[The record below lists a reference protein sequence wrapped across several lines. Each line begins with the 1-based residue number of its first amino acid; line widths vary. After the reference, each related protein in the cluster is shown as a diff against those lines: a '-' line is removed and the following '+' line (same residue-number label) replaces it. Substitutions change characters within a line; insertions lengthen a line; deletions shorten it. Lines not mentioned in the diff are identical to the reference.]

1 MASSHYVSCQL
12 HVSVQAPIRSLK
24 FKLFKTKLIS
34 ICMAIHPA
42 KSLLIIFLSLNY
54 TVEQVIDYK
63 PRVHLQFNPT
73 NLTRRLS
80 PESIHFSSFPTVAIS
95 FEVTVISCLEL
106 PLNLSICFYLYWSAI
121 PTATRVIHLKCKS
134 DSLLLM
140 DNFSGLP
147 GWDRASCAAHRT
159 LDKCMPIYLSSP
171 IELQPLS
178 QACTSRNTNPAI
190 PFALVGS
197 NPPTPL
203 HSYLSFKIPLKHHL
217 QP

>member
-1 MASSHYVSCQL
+1 MQWKPSSHIVLKSLHEFIERGEGEGFDCHTNTHVLKSTAPARPLPMASSHYVSCQL
-12 HVSVQAPIRSLK
+12 HVSVQTPVRSLK

-95 FEVTVISCLEL
+95 FKVTVISCLEL
-106 PLNLSICFYLYWSAI
+106 PLNLSICFYLY
-121 PTATRVIHLKCKS
+121 
-134 DSLLLM
+134 
-140 DNFSGLP
+140 
-147 GWDRASCAAHRT
+147 
-159 LDKCMPIYLSSP
+159 
-171 IELQPLS
+171 
-178 QACTSRNTNPAI
+178 
-190 PFALVGS
+190 
-197 NPPTPL
+197 
-203 HSYLSFKIPLKHHL
+203 
-217 QP
+217 